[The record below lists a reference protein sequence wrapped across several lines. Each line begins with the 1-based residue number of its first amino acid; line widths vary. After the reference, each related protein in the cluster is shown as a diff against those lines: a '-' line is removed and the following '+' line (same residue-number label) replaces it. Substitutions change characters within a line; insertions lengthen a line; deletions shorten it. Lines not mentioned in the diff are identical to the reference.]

1 MCCPSCMQMNGE
13 KLEIWLEIDLG
24 NAPMAMNSL
33 DQLMLVVTHPGLA
46 AVISIKV
53 DVFWQPTL
61 HLNIRLR
68 QSERLLTTMN

>member
-13 KLEIWLEIDLG
+13 KLAIWLEIDLG

-53 DVFWQPTL
+53 DVF
-61 HLNIRLR
+61 
-68 QSERLLTTMN
+68 